1 MKLIHI
7 NRTEYRHLHPDFTAY
22 VQATHR
28 DSLLVLADMIRE
40 SELFGFALTGLT
52 IEPAMVST
60 ASIETPDVKHIG
72 MFRLKPR
79 QDKSDIENMYLIRSW
94 INNKTE

>member
-7 NRTEYRHLHPDFTAY
+7 NRTEYRHLHPDYTAY
-22 VQATHR
+22 VQATNR

-40 SELFGFALTGLT
+40 SELFGFALTSVT

-60 ASIETPDVKHIG
+60 ASNETPEVKHIAAY
-72 MFRLKPR
+72 RLKPR
-79 QDKSDIENMYLIRSW
+79 HDKSDIENMYLIRSW
-94 INNKTE
+94 LNDKTE